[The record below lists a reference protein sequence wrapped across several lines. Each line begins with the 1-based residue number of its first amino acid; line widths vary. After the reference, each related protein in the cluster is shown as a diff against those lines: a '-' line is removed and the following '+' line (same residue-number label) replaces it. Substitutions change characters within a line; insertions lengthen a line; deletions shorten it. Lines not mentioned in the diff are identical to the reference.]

1 MRWRRGGGDTGE
13 NGAWESR
20 SSSGRHSS
28 PPHNFPALADHNTSV
43 TPPDPSASSGTF
55 QHQRPTPF
63 AGYDGAHG
71 AEAWTRANFGAGA
84 QLPSIRTAQGWGVD
98 MLSTHHY
105 GTGGRASCGS
115 WNVGTTSDGL
125 AAGDTAADAHHVAQ
139 HLSSSTTGALR
150 DPRTCGGGGIGA
162 AARNAAIGARA
173 GGSTI
178 GAMAGSTP
186 IGTGA
191 GSESIGSVTGVIRGS
206 PLALTTF
213 NV

>member
-1 MRWRRGGGDTGE
+1 M
-13 NGAWESR
+13 
-20 SSSGRHSS
+20 
-28 PPHNFPALADHNTSV
+28 
-43 TPPDPSASSGTF
+43 
-55 QHQRPTPF
+55 
-63 AGYDGAHG
+63 
-71 AEAWTRANFGAGA
+71 
-84 QLPSIRTAQGWGVD
+84 D

-115 WNVGTTSDGL
+115 WNVGTTGDGL
-125 AAGDTAADAHHVAQ
+125 GAGDTAADAHHVAQ

-150 DPRTCGGGGIGA
+150 DPRTYGGGGIGA
-162 AARNAAIGARA
+162 AARNAAIGAGA